1 MIEKK
6 QVLAITKWGMLAT
19 TLWLGLV
26 GLEIVRFASIRA
38 QQSAD
43 AAIVLGAAVVD
54 NRPSPVFQ
62 ARVDHAIDLW
72 KNKRIKYLIFTGGL
86 GAGDTL
92 TESQAAKQYAVT
104 QGVPP
109 DRIFI
114 ELKSRTTK
122 QNLLEAQKILQ
133 TQQLSSCLLVSD
145 PLHMKR
151 ADWMMRDVG
160 IKGYPS
166 PTPYSRYRTWQ
177 SQLPFLVRE
186 VYFYHHYW
194 LFRQ

>member
-1 MIEKK
+1 VLAKK
-6 QVLAITKWGMLAT
+6 QVLAITKWGLLAT
-19 TLWLGLV
+19 TIWLGLV
-26 GLEIVRFASIRA
+26 GFEIVRFARISA
-38 QQSAD
+38 HQSAD
-43 AAIVLGAAVVD
+43 AAIVLGAAVTEH
-54 NRPSPVFQ
+54 RPSPVFQ
-62 ARVDHAIDLW
+62 ARIDHAIDLW
-72 KNKRIKYLIFTGGL
+72 KTQRVKYLIFTGGL
-86 GAGDTL
+86 GADDTL
-92 TESQAAKQYAVT
+92 AESQAAQKYAVS

-109 DRIFI
+109 DRILI

-133 TQQLSSCLLVSD
+133 NQRLSSCLLVSD

-160 IKGYPS
+160 ITGYPS
-166 PTPYSRYRTWQ
+166 PTPYSRYQTWQ
-177 SQLPFLVRE
+177 SQLPFLARE

>member
-1 MIEKK
+1 VLAKQ
-6 QVLAITKWGMLAT
+6 QVLAITKWGLLAT
-19 TLWLGLV
+19 TTWLGLV
-26 GLEIVRFASIRA
+26 GLAIVRFAGVSA
-38 QQSAD
+38 EQSAD
-43 AAIVLGAAVVD
+43 AAIVLGAAVTE

-62 ARVDHAIDLW
+62 ARIDHAIDLW
-72 KNKRIKYLIFTGGL
+72 KTQRVRYLIFTGGL

-92 TESQAAKQYAVT
+92 AESQAAQKYAVT

-109 DRIFI
+109 TQIFI
-114 ELKSRTTK
+114 ELKSHTTK

-133 TQQLSSCLLVSD
+133 TQRLASCLLVSD

-151 ADWMMRDVG
+151 ADWMMQDVG
-160 IKGYPS
+160 ITGYPS
-166 PTPYSRYRTWQ
+166 PTPYSRYQTWQ
-177 SQLPFLVRE
+177 SQLPFLLRE